1 MKTWIKSVAA
11 AIAALV
17 LLVLAVLALGMALGE
32 RKMKRTLT
40 VPASPV
46 ALRADAAHIEH
57 GRYLFSTRG
66 CADCHG
72 ANGAG
77 KEVVNGGGTLVVSP
91 NITRGPGSAT
101 GKYAMMDWVRTLRH
115 GVKPDG
121 TPVMIMPSEDYNRLT
136 DEDTSAIIGYAQQ
149 LPPVPGKH
157 AVISLPWIF
166 KVQYGFG
173 MIDDAAEKI
182 DHALPPARPHS
193 VAVSVAHGAYVANSC
208 ISCHGARLSGGKI
221 PGSPPDWPHAAN
233 LTPGKGSAMPHYPTA
248 QALKAMLRSG
258 RRPDGSAVSTV
269 MPFGSLREMN
279 DVDIDALH
287 VYLKTLPPRAAGQH

>member
-1 MKTWIKSVAA
+1 MKTWIKSLAA

-17 LLVLAVLALGMALGE
+17 LLGMAALAIGVVLGE
-32 RKMKRTLT
+32 RKMARKLT

-46 ALRADAAHIEH
+46 TLRADAAHIEH

-77 KEVVNGGGTLVVSP
+77 KEVVNGGGTLVISP
-91 NITRGPGSAT
+91 NITRGAGSAT
-101 GKYAMMDWVRTLRH
+101 AGYAMIDWVRTLRH

-121 TPVMIMPSEDYNRLT
+121 TPVMVMPSEDYNRLT
-136 DEDTSAIIGYAQQ
+136 DEDTSAIISYALQ
-149 LPPVPGKH
+149 LPPVAGND
-157 AVISLPWIF
+157 ALVSLPWLY

-173 MIDDAAEKI
+173 MIRDAAQKI
-182 DHALPPARPHS
+182 DHALPPARPHV
-193 VAVSVAHGAYVANSC
+193 VAASAAHGAYVANSC
-208 ISCHGARLSGGKI
+208 ISCHGAKLSGGKI

-233 LTPGKGSAMPHYPTA
+233 LTPGKGSVMARYATPGAFKT
-248 QALKAMLRSG
+248 MLRSG
-258 RRPDGSAVSTV
+258 KRPDGSAISPI
-269 MPFGSLREMN
+269 MPFESIGDMT

-287 VYLKTLPPRAAGQH
+287 AYLVSLPPRTAGQH

>member
-17 LLVLAVLALGMALGE
+17 LLGIVGLALGVALGE
-32 RKMKRTLT
+32 RKMARTLT

-46 ALRADAAHIEH
+46 TLRADAAHIEH
-57 GRYLFSTRG
+57 GRYLYSTRG

-77 KEVVNGGGTLVVSP
+77 REVVNGGGTLVISP
-91 NITRGPGSAT
+91 NITGGAGSAT
-101 GKYAMMDWVRTLRH
+101 AGYAMIDWVRTLRH

-121 TPVMIMPSEDYNRLT
+121 RPVMVMPSEDYNRLT
-136 DEDTSAIIGYAQQ
+136 DDDTSAIISYAQQ
-149 LPPVPGKH
+149 LPPVAGNG
-157 AVISLPWIF
+157 AVVDLAWLY

-173 MIDDAAEKI
+173 MIRDAAQKI
-182 DHALPPARPHS
+182 DHALPPAKPHVVAAS
-193 VAVSVAHGAYVANSC
+193 VVHGAYVANSC
-208 ISCHGARLSGGKI
+208 ISCHGPNLSGGKI

-233 LTPGKGSAMPHYPTA
+233 LTPGKGSVMPRYATPA
-248 QALKAMLRSG
+248 AFKAMLRSG
-258 RRPDGSAVSTV
+258 QRPDGSAVSPI
-269 MPFGSLREMN
+269 MPFASLGDMT

-287 VYLKTLPPRAAGQH
+287 AYLVSLPPRAAGQH